1 MLGVRQASSVEGA
14 FTKDVV
20 ESLGIT
26 DGERSD
32 LPELVV
38 RFLHRIDEFFCDTD
52 EETQKLA
59 EEFMK
64 EALREHE

>member
-1 MLGVRQASSVEGA
+1 
-14 FTKDVV
+14 
-20 ESLGIT
+20 
-26 DGERSD
+26 
-32 LPELVV
+32 VV